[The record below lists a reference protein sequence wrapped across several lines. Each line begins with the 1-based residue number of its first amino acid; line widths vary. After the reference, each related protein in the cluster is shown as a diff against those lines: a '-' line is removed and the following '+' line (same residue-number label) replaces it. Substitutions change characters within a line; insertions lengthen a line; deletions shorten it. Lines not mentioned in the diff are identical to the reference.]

1 MRSSRI
7 VAVVVVFAFVL
18 AVGIPPTMATDCRAD
33 IRVNRVRTDPD
44 QIYTKHSFEID
55 ISVPDAC
62 AVVEFNVLLET
73 RKSGGATQTVK
84 KYRKVKTRTQGT
96 TTGWVYSSA
105 NDVDVLSWKAE
116 QIECRRC
123 Q

>member
-1 MRSSRI
+1 MRSSRF
-7 VAVVVVFAFVL
+7 VAAAVVFTFIL
-18 AVGIPPTMATDCRAD
+18 AVGTPPTMTSDCRAD

-44 QIYTKHSFEID
+44 QVYTKHTFELD

-62 AVVEFNVLLET
+62 AVVEFNVLLDS
-73 RKSGGATQTVK
+73 RKAGGATQTIK

-96 TTGWVYSSA
+96 TTAWVYSAA

-116 QIECRRC
+116 QIDCRLC